1 MVNCASASGYA
12 FAFSPLLLLDIFPV
26 GPFKRLRADE
36 KRQRSRSGKERG
48 RARDFERRDDDDS
61 PRKRERERIGI
72 RPPKMRNEKKKK
84 KNNEGQPRAR
94 FLPFSKKKR
103 FTARASKKGPPELG
117 FGGGGGGVVEEVC
130 VFCGDSLSTIIV
142 FSFFPFFRR
151 LFSLWGENT
160 HFLNPRVIQLWK
172 P

>member
-48 RARDFERRDDDDS
+48 RGRDFERRDDDDF
-61 PRKRERERIGI
+61 PEKERERERIGI

-84 KNNEGQPRAR
+84 NNEGQPRAR
-94 FLPFSKKKR
+94 FLPFSLKKNASRLARRKKDLPSSALVVVVVVSSKR
-103 FTARASKKGPPELG
+103 FVC
-117 FGGGGGGVVEEVC
+117 FVEIL
-130 VFCGDSLSTIIV
+130 SLSLSLSLYNNCLFLV
-142 FSFFPFFRR
+142 SFLPPSFFP
-151 LFSLWGENT
+151 LGGKHTFS
-160 HFLNPRVIQLWK
+160 K

>member
-48 RARDFERRDDDDS
+48 RARDFERRDDDDF
-61 PRKRERERIGI
+61 PEKERERERIGI

-130 VFCGDSLSTIIV
+130 VFCGDSLSLS
-142 FSFFPFFRR
+142 FSLYNNCLFLFSFLPPSFFP
-151 LFSLWGENT
+151 LGGKHTFS
-160 HFLNPRVIQLWK
+160 K

>member
-1 MVNCASASGYA
+1 
-12 FAFSPLLLLDIFPV
+12 LDIFPV

-48 RARDFERRDDDDS
+48 RARDFERRDDDDF
-61 PRKRERERIGI
+61 PEKERERIGI

-84 KNNEGQPRAR
+84 NNEGQPRAR
-94 FLPFSKKKR
+94 FLPFSQKNASRLARRKKDLPSSALVVVVVVSSKR
-103 FTARASKKGPPELG
+103 FVC
-117 FGGGGGGVVEEVC
+117 FVEIL
-130 VFCGDSLSTIIV
+130 SLSTIIV

-160 HFLNPRVIQLWK
+160 HFLNPIE
-172 P
+172 

>member
-48 RARDFERRDDDDS
+48 RARDFERRDDDDF
-61 PRKRERERIGI
+61 PEKERERERERIGI
-72 RPPKMRNEKKKK
+72 RPPKMRNEKKK

-94 FLPFSKKKR
+94 FLPFSKKKTLHGSR
-103 FTARASKKGPPELG
+103 VEKRTSRAR
-117 FGGGGGGVVEEVC
+117 
-130 VFCGDSLSTIIV
+130 
-142 FSFFPFFRR
+142 
-151 LFSLWGENT
+151 LW
-160 HFLNPRVIQLWK
+160 W
-172 P
+172 

>member
-48 RARDFERRDDDDS
+48 RARDFERRDDDDF
-61 PRKRERERIGI
+61 PEKERERERIGI
-72 RPPKMRNEKKKK
+72 RPPKMRNEKKK
-84 KNNEGQPRAR
+84 NNEGQPRAR
-94 FLPFSKKKR
+94 FLPFSKKNASRLARRKKDLPSSALVVVVVVSSKR
-103 FTARASKKGPPELG
+103 FVC
-117 FGGGGGGVVEEVC
+117 FVEIL
-130 VFCGDSLSTIIV
+130 SLSLYNNCL
-142 FSFFPFFRR
+142 FLFSFLPPSFFP
-151 LFSLWGENT
+151 LGGKHTFS
-160 HFLNPRVIQLWK
+160 K

>member
-12 FAFSPLLLLDIFPV
+12 FAFSPLLLDIFPV

-48 RARDFERRDDDDS
+48 RARDFERRDDDDF
-61 PRKRERERIGI
+61 PEKERERIGI
-72 RPPKMRNEKKKK
+72 RPPKMRNEKKKT
-84 KNNEGQPRAR
+84 NEGQPRAR

-130 VFCGDSLSTIIV
+130 VFCGDSLSLSLSLYNNCL
-142 FSFFPFFRR
+142 FLFSFLPPSFFPLRGKHT
-151 LFSLWGENT
+151 FS
-160 HFLNPRVIQLWK
+160 K
-172 P
+172 PLE

>member
-48 RARDFERRDDDDS
+48 RARDFERRDDDDF
-61 PRKRERERIGI
+61 PEKERERERIGI

-84 KNNEGQPRAR
+84 NNEGQPRAR
-94 FLPFSKKKR
+94 FLPFSQKKR

-130 VFCGDSLSTIIV
+130 VFCGDSLSLSLYNNCL
-142 FSFFPFFRR
+142 FLFSFLPPSFFPLRGKHT
-151 LFSLWGENT
+151 FS
-160 HFLNPRVIQLWK
+160 K
-172 P
+172 PLE